1 MVNASKECKTL
12 LLIVDEENKIR
23 TLYDDVIL
31 DGPPLPRVITPRKL
45 PRSAEGE
52 HGEEEHGEAREEAEQ
67 GEGEDHGH
75 EAEQGEGEDNGYE
88 AEEEEGEEEQ
98 TEQGEGEFQGEE
110 TDSDFDESE
119 YDVEDLDD
127 DLFVENMD
135 IYVNDN
141 NGKEGYIEEDPLD
154 DDDLNLNKDELSKL
168 QYTFKAYNPEVVLN
182 NPVFRVG
189 LVLVT

>member
-1 MVNASKECKTL
+1 M
-12 LLIVDEENKIR
+12 
-23 TLYDDVIL
+23 
-31 DGPPLPRVITPRKL
+31 
-45 PRSAEGE
+45 
-52 HGEEEHGEAREEAEQ
+52 
-67 GEGEDHGH
+67 
-75 EAEQGEGEDNGYE
+75 
-88 AEEEEGEEEQ
+88 
-98 TEQGEGEFQGEE
+98 
-110 TDSDFDESE
+110 SE
-119 YDVEDLDD
+119 YDVEVLDD

-141 NGKEGYIEEDPLD
+141 NGKEGYIEEEDPLD